1 MFEQLKPLLMFILP
15 SSLICT
21 LVGLWAWRRT
31 PGRTGVKAGATLD
44 LASRDPNMPL
54 VLLVPALL
62 VAGWSITLQ
71 PFAWRPHSTLEWMPY
86 VIAAGG
92 VAGLVQA
99 LRVPGVFVWLVRV
112 AAIGAS
118 IWLLARSS
126 IENRW
131 SVGES
136 AMWVGV
142 GVAATFVLWVALA
155 RSAKERG
162 GMPAL
167 LFVIAGA
174 LSAAGMLASGEIKM
188 PMLLGGVCACVG
200 PGLLVAIVRPAHTM
214 GSLAATPALVVGAI
228 WFYVTT
234 LGETPWWLA
243 VLGVLS
249 VLMIP
254 ISTLGPLVRL
264 AGWKRWLVRSAL
276 VALPGITG
284 LGVLIAQRASQP
296 APAW

>member
-1 MFEQLKPLLMFILP
+1 
-15 SSLICT
+15 
-21 LVGLWAWRRT
+21 V
-31 PGRTGVKAGATLD
+31 
-44 LASRDPNMPL
+44 
-54 VLLVPALL
+54 
-62 VAGWSITLQ
+62 
-71 PFAWRPHSTLEWMPY
+71 
-86 VIAAGG
+86 
-92 VAGLVQA
+92 
-99 LRVPGVFVWLVRV
+99 VWLVRV
-112 AAIGAS
+112 AASGAV

-136 AMWVGV
+136 AMWVGA
-142 GVAATFVLWVALA
+142 GVAGTLVLWAALA

-174 LSAAGMLASGEIKM
+174 FSAAGMLASGEIKM

-200 PGLLVAIVRPAHTM
+200 PGLIVAIVRPAHAM
-214 GSLAATPALVVGAI
+214 GALAATPALGVGAI

-243 VLGVLS
+243 LLGVLS

-254 ISTLGPLVRL
+254 VSALGPLARL
-264 AGWKRWLVRSAL
+264 VGWKRWFVRCVL
-276 VALPGITG
+276 VAFPGLVG
-284 LGVLIAQRASQP
+284 LGVLIAQRASKP
-296 APAW
+296 APTW

>member
-15 SSLICT
+15 SSLICA

-31 PGRTGVKAGATLD
+31 PGRQGVQAGATLD
-44 LASRDPNMPL
+44 STTRDPNLPL

-62 VAGWSITLQ
+62 IAGWSLTLQ
-71 PFAWRPHSTLEWMPY
+71 AFTWRPHSTQEWMPY
-86 VIAAGG
+86 VVAASG
-92 VAGLVQA
+92 VAGIIET
-99 LRVPGVFVWLVRV
+99 LRVPGLVMWLVRMS
-112 AAIGAS
+112 AIGGA
-118 IWLLARSS
+118 IWVLARSS

-136 AMWVGV
+136 AMWVGT
-142 GVAATFVLWVALA
+142 GVAGTLVLWVALA
-155 RSAKERG
+155 KSARERG

-200 PGLLVAIVRPAHTM
+200 PGLLVAMVRPAHTM
-214 GSLAATPALVVGAI
+214 GALAATPALVVGAL

-234 LGETPWWLA
+234 LGETPWWMALLGLA
-243 VLGVLS
+243 S
-249 VLMIP
+249 MMMIP
-254 ISTLGPLVRL
+254 LSAAGPLARL
-264 AGWKRWLVRSAL
+264 GGWKRWFVRCAL
-276 VALPGITG
+276 VALPGLTG
-284 LGVLIAQRASQP
+284 LGVLIAPRAAP
-296 APAW
+296 PTPAW